1 MYVKFFKHNY
11 EIKMNIIYLF
21 FIENMDLAY
30 EMTPEMP
37 DFVWISCSVVFGLES
52 CIGVVTNLT
61 VVFCYL
67 KNLSVR

>member
-1 MYVKFFKHNY
+1 
-11 EIKMNIIYLF
+11 
-21 FIENMDLAY
+21 MDLAY

-67 KNLSVR
+67 KGQLYIYSLN